1 MKSIKEVIKTNKL
14 LEDKEKQLNNELKEI
29 KILRK
34 KINNEIDLDEIS
46 TLNYAEIKELFN
58 NIKYYLSD
66 DIRSEISKIMDIVKI
81 KENPKL
87 EDVHYFPILNEIS
100 CIPEALKKQID
111 TDLRKASIRGG
122 RNDVLL
128 KLLDKYKNKFDFY
141 EELEN
146 ELIEKKVIEPL
157 YVFICKECGDEYD
170 NDIIEAEKFESMKAY
185 WEKSSN
191 GIETT
196 KEEDDKC
203 NYGYIE
209 IGLECDSY
217 EIGSLEEFWEN
228 LSSTEYRMIMSPDLT
243 LEKL

>member
-1 MKSIKEVIKTNKL
+1 MKSIREVIKTNKL

-29 KILRK
+29 RILRE

-87 EDVHYFPILNEIS
+87 EGVHYFPILNEIS
-100 CIPEALKKQID
+100 CIPEDLKKKID
-111 TDLRKASIRGG
+111 IDLRNASIRGSS
-122 RNDVLL
+122 NDILF
-128 KLLDKYKNKFDFY
+128 KLLDEYKNNFDFY
-141 EELEN
+141 EELKN

-170 NDIIEAEKFESMKAY
+170 NDIIESETFESMKAY
-185 WEKSSN
+185 WKKSSN

-196 KEEDDKC
+196 EEEDDRC

-209 IGLECDSY
+209 IAFECDSY
-217 EIGSLEEFWEN
+217 EIGSLEEFWDN
-228 LSSTEYRMIMSPDLT
+228 LSRTEYRMIMSPDLT
-243 LEKL
+243 LEQL